1 MVLAFMARRQRL
13 KICGVSPRSCAS
25 LQNLMGHSP
34 TAVTR
39 MPTLRSLE
47 WPIGDLPDAQWFQQW
62 NPGIEGATVLFYR
75 VEAGILVRFPGI
87 ADFRVSSAG
96 DVIDYALQ
104 PDSGDR
110 WRAIYHQQVLPLLDS
125 IHGAPAYHGAAV
137 AVGDRAIAFLGPSGQ
152 GKSTL
157 TAAFARRGYPFL
169 SDDCLRA
176 HPAPDGA
183 FLAEPHADFIRLWD
197 DSLDA
202 LAPAGQ
208 APFLA
213 PGSPKPQLE
222 AGHHLPH
229 CTQALP
235 LARVYVLGDGEADAA
250 TLIPI
255 APAQAAMMWTRNAFV
270 LDIKSPTVMARSFD
284 AAAKLAASL
293 PMRYLDYPRRYEA
306 LDEVVAAVLADLEA
320 DPR

>member
-1 MVLAFMARRQRL
+1 MQHANQTVGDRE
-13 KICGVSPRSCAS
+13 PS
-25 LQNLMGHSP
+25 LQPCAWPLASP
-34 TAVTR
+34 
-39 MPTLRSLE
+39 
-47 WPIGDLPDAQWFQQW
+47 PDSACFQRW
-62 NPGIEGATVLFYR
+62 NPDSADGLVLFYR
-75 VEAGILVRFPGI
+75 EPSGFLIRFPDT
-87 ADFRVSSAG
+87 ADFRIALDGRIVEYASAPG
-96 DVIDYALQ
+96 
-104 PDSGDR
+104 SGER
-110 WRAIYHQQVLPLLDS
+110 WRMLYQQQVRPVMDS
-125 IHGAPAYHGAAV
+125 LHGPPAYHGAVV
-137 AVGDRAIAFLGPSGQ
+137 AVGGRAIAFLGPSGQ

-169 SDDCLRA
+169 SDDCLRIE
-176 HPAPDGA
+176 HVGDGQFRA
-183 FLAEPHADFIRLWD
+183 TPHAPWIRLWD

-222 AGHHLPH
+222 AGHSLPH

-235 LARVYVLGDGEADAA
+235 LARVYVLGDGEADVAM
-250 TLIPI
+250 LKPI

-270 LDIKSPTVMARSFD
+270 LDIKSPTVMALSFD
-284 AAAKLAASL
+284 AAARLAAAL
-293 PMRYLDYPRRYEA
+293 PMRHLDYPRRYEA